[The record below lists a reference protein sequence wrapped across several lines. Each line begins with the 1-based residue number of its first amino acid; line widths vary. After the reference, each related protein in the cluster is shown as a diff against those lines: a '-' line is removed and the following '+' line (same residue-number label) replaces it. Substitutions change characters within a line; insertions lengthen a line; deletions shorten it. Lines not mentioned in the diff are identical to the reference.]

1 MNCIIDTGGGLRGVY
16 GAGVFDRL
24 LDEKTRFDV
33 LIGVSAGSANAVT
46 FMGGQKER
54 TKRFYLDYAFR
65 GEYMGFGNLLKSGS
79 YLGLDYIYRTL
90 SNSDG
95 EDPLDCAR
103 LLAYDGE
110 VYLTATDEKTG
121 EPHYFTKADIVPDD
135 YSVLCASC
143 CIPGVCRPY
152 PVGGRLY
159 YDGGVSD
166 PIPVKKA
173 LALGCDEIVVIL
185 TRPVG
190 DIPDGKLERVSS
202 ALIKKGC
209 PKTAEALLKRREKYI
224 ASLSLAQEL
233 EKEGKCVILSPS
245 DTHGI
250 KTLTKDREGLE
261 ALYEMGY
268 SDAGKIKDLIRSGSV
283 IPR

>member
-24 LDEKTRFDV
+24 LDENARFDV

-46 FMGGQKER
+46 FMGGQRER

-65 GEYMGFGNLLKSGS
+65 KEYMSFGNLLKSGS

-95 EDPLDCAR
+95 EDPLDSAR

-110 VYLTATDEKTG
+110 VYLTATDAKTG
-121 EPHYFTKADIVPDD
+121 EPHYFTKADVPPDD

-143 CIPGVCRPY
+143 CIPAVCRPY
-152 PVGGRLY
+152 PVNGRLY

-166 PIPVKKA
+166 PIPVEKA
-173 LALGCDEIVVIL
+173 LALGCDRIAVIL
-185 TRPVG
+185 TRPAD
-190 DIPDGKLERVSS
+190 DIPDGKLEKVSS

-209 PKTAEALLKRREKYI
+209 PKTAEALLRRREKYI
-224 ASLSLAQEL
+224 SSLTLAKKL
-233 EKEGKCVILSPS
+233 EKEGKCIILSPS
-245 DTHGI
+245 DTCGI

-261 ALYEMGY
+261 ALYRMGY
-268 SDAGKIKDLIRSGSV
+268 ENAGKIRDFIVSR
-283 IPR
+283 